1 MAAVK
6 VSQAEHSRQVGV
18 VSASGS
24 SGPAGLCPTRGAD
37 SGSLLLAAGV
47 LTINKWGGGGVGRAG
62 ACVCVWDRPVVYQ
75 LLSI

>member
-1 MAAVK
+1 M
-6 VSQAEHSRQVGV
+6 

-47 LTINKWGGGGVGRAG
+47 LTINKWGGGGLVELE
-62 ACVCVWDRPVVYQ
+62 PVYAFGTV
-75 LLSI
+75 LLCTNCYLSNYLSS